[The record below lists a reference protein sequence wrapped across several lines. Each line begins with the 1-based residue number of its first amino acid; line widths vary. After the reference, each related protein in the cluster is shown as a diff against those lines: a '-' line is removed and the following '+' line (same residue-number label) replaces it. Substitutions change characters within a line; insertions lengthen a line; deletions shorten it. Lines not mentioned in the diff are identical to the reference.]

1 MDENGIMI
9 VMDWAMKFLPTRY
22 REQMSDFYGK
32 RGRSWHVA
40 CVISKTADGKLEVDT
55 YVHLFN
61 SCTQN
66 WYAVASIIEDI
77 LEDVKTKYPNIDTA
91 YLKSDNA
98 GCYHNSQLLLSLPE
112 IGKRTGITV
121 SRYDFSDPQS
131 GKDICDRKIAPMKAH
146 IRRFVN
152 EKNDVVTAEDMKKA
166 LESNGGVRGCNF
178 IVGEIDTSQVPEASQ
193 TIEGISFL
201 NNFSYETESVRCWKA
216 YKHGDGVV
224 VGLPVKQKP
233 IRDQIKTGL
242 MVKEHSTQPA
252 SAKGTISSE
261 SSASGKTHL
270 YFCKEQGCV
279 STFSTYM
286 DVEQHMDTG
295 KHNMEEE
302 TDTTYDRIRK
312 QWASKV
318 SELQTTREQT
328 SEANIPGTSTTSSTD
343 RPTKPRG
350 WALKVSKRA
359 PRISDKVKK
368 FLTEKFMDGVRT
380 GIKADPAQVAKEI
393 QRKKNPDGNLV
404 FMPHEWRYHKQIA
417 SFFGRLS
424 ARQRHTEISSVSDVP
439 TTSAEQEQE
448 EIMWEEE
455 SERLRVR
462 SAIFSELDLSHPLK
476 YQQHNLCT
484 LAKRRNLKQLKLN
497 ELKEICVEYEIQ
509 PLGPASRK
517 QGFIKPLQSF
527 IEQCTCFKTK

>member
-1 MDENGIMI
+1 
-9 VMDWAMKFLPTRY
+9 
-22 REQMSDFYGK
+22 
-32 RGRSWHVA
+32 
-40 CVISKTADGKLEVDT
+40 
-55 YVHLFN
+55 
-61 SCTQN
+61 
-66 WYAVASIIEDI
+66 
-77 LEDVKTKYPNIDTA
+77 
-91 YLKSDNA
+91 
-98 GCYHNSQLLLSLPE
+98 
-112 IGKRTGITV
+112 
-121 SRYDFSDPQS
+121 
-131 GKDICDRKIAPMKAH
+131 
-146 IRRFVN
+146 
-152 EKNDVVTAEDMKKA
+152 
-166 LESNGGVRGCNF
+166 
-178 IVGEIDTSQVPEASQ
+178 
-193 TIEGISFL
+193 
-201 NNFSYETESVRCWKA
+201 
-216 YKHGDGVV
+216 
-224 VGLPVKQKP
+224 
-233 IRDQIKTGL
+233 
-242 MVKEHSTQPA
+242 
-252 SAKGTISSE
+252 
-261 SSASGKTHL
+261 
-270 YFCKEQGCV
+270 
-279 STFSTYM
+279 M

-359 PRISDKVKK
+359 PRISDKVNK

-404 FMPHEWRYHKQIA
+404 FMLHEWRYHKQIA

-424 ARQRHTEISSVSDVP
+424 ARQRHT
-439 TTSAEQEQE
+439 

-497 ELKEICVEYEIQ
+497 ELNEICVEYEIQ